1 MIVHSIDLCR
11 LVIIFT
17 CTCIYEVYFLCFATG
32 CAVSGLK
39 FQ

>member
-17 CTCIYEVYFLCFATG
+17 CIYEVYFLCFATE